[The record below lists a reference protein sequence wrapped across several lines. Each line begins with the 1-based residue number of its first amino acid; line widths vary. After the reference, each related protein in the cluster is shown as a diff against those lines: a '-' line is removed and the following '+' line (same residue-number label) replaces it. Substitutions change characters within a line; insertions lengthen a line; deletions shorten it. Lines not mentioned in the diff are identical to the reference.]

1 MWPFVYITPGG
12 GGTPLYK
19 PYRLCAAPTG
29 TVFGSFWSEN
39 GYTLFPFWSGFGY
52 GFQGNYGSVWKY
64 LSFQFKMNKKEI
76 EICQIE
82 MHLKKFFVCALILV
96 WYSVRIW
103 RTGRH
108 TPTKN
113 SQEYPHPSPTG
124 TLPCGPLA
132 TRVAASFFIALTFKK
147 RILFIAFPPST
158 TIRRKTRDCVNNFFA
173 C

>member
-1 MWPFVYITPGG
+1 MWPFVYITPEGG

-64 LSFQFKMNKKEI
+64 LSFQFQMNKKEI

-113 SQEYPHPSPTG
+113 SQEYPPPLPHWDITLWPTSHQG
-124 TLPCGPLA
+124 G
-132 TRVAASFFIALTFKK
+132 S
-147 RILFIAFPPST
+147 ILFHRSNFQEEDLIYSIST
-158 TIRRKTRDCVNNFFA
+158 VHYNEEGNTRLRE
-173 C
+173 